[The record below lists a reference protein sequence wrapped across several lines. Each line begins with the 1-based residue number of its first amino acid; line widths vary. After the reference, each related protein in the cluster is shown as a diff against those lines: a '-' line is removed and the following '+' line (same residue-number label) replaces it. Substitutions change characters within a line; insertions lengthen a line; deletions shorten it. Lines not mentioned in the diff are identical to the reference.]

1 MPHTEVKQVYTVDLT
16 AREYRLVVMGL
27 AGILRDQQDIEEAK
41 ILNVHLC
48 HQRVVG
54 LKQQKE
60 VAEKALENAQAEIED
75 NNEEQKT

>member
-1 MPHTEVKQVYTVDLT
+1 
-16 AREYRLVVMGL
+16 VVMGL

-60 VAEKALENAQAEIED
+60 VAEKALENAQAEITND
-75 NNEEQKT
+75 EEQKT